1 MKTTLIM
8 AKAKPSPG
16 GGKPMVLGMYGISNI
31 TFQTEFHPLVILY
44 ILRIPNVPFLGPV
57 MRDRDPVGIL
67 IPDIC
72 FAA

>member
-1 MKTTLIM
+1 
-8 AKAKPSPG
+8 
-16 GGKPMVLGMYGISNI
+16 MYGISNI

-57 MRDRDPVGIL
+57 MRDRDPVGIF
-67 IPDIC
+67 IPDIR